1 MKVPFAELEGL
12 EETEAVDE
20 TTYEAT
26 VFPAAEQVLAKADSA
41 TATLL
46 PQRLAIACWT
56 W

>member
-12 EETEAVDE
+12 EEMEAVDE
-20 TTYEAT
+20 ATYEAT